1 MKLSDETYEVI
12 EENYGSDMAD
22 YARTKVEGD
31 PRDFHGMESAYDT
44 GLEVNMEQYL
54 DTLGEEGLETALEEF
69 AEDLQETEQI
79 GVLRLLQAEANTQT
93 L

>member
-1 MKLSDETYEVI
+1 
-12 EENYGSDMAD
+12 
-22 YARTKVEGD
+22 
-31 PRDFHGMESAYDT
+31 MESAYDT